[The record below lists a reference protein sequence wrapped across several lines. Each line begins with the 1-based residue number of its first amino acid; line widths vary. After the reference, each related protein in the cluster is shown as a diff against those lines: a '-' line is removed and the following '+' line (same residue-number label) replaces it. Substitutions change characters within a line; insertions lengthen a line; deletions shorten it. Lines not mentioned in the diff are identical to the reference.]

1 MKKLEIIIKPE
12 KLEIIKAILDEQDVN
27 GMNFVNTMG
36 YGKQNGTIKSYNG
49 TEYKIGF
56 VPKIKVETIIADEMV
71 EPIVTKILEEV
82 NTGKGLKVHD
92 WMRGYLTY
100 GLPLIVIF
108 IFLFGIYDKFF
119 K

>member
-36 YGKQNGTIKSYNG
+36 YGKQNGTIKAYNG
-49 TEYKIGF
+49 TEYKIGC

-82 NTGKGLKVHD
+82 NTGQYGDGKIAIYNVEDYIRIRTGE
-92 WMRGYLTY
+92 RGNDAL
-100 GLPLIVIF
+100 
-108 IFLFGIYDKFF
+108 
-119 K
+119 